1 MLSPSKDRR
10 LLHYF
15 YFPKSFYVIQRSF
28 SFIISRSPPPP
39 PHTQHGVNFWEVLY
53 LSVLVDTHINPTFY
67 TSSGMWRRRGNKK
80 ANMST
85 GFPAFGCVLRYS
97 SCAHQIVMFKG
108 TVSRE
113 NWVNRGLSRKDYWS
127 KPYVRNWYDLN
138 KNVVLS
144 M

>member
-10 LLHYF
+10 FLHYF
-15 YFPKSFYVIQRSF
+15 YFSKMFSCYPAIIFFYYFPVA
-28 SFIISRSPPPP
+28 PPP

-127 KPYVRNWYDLN
+127 KPYVRNRYDLN